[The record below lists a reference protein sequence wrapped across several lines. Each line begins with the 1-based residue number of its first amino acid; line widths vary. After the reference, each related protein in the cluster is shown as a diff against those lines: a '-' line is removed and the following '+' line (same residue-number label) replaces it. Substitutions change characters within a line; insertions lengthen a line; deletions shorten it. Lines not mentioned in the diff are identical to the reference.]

1 MLKAFQVNLIQP
13 DNGSTIS
20 KIRSRVMYAGIALLA
35 STVGA
40 IMMSVSVYAASATW
54 SPEQIVATIPQAT
67 NIRTAVNATGTSV
80 VIWDEFIPGSADA
93 AHLYGR
99 WRVYASVCT
108 PNPAPQAPTCSGPD
122 AFTGNGTVD
131 NATNAGAV
139 VAPSGNVTVFWNSLE
154 TPTAFSACS
163 SSSDA
168 GSTWTASEQVP
179 GDLGYNLLSGVYA
192 EVGPSVGVDGSGN
205 IIVVMVNPPA
215 ITPIAQTGYSVQTLV
230 KDSST
235 GVWSQ
240 PVQLSNGVG
249 IFGSGKLFV
258 NSDGQALFN
267 MGFTTFRRTF
277 NTTDG
282 KWTWSAQ
289 TVPTA
294 GMGQIYAASAGF
306 DAGGKA
312 YFVYR
317 THYLGAFL
325 STSTPTTAWTT
336 PKHIAKFDILG
347 SSLIVRGSSAG
358 HAIVYGNDM
367 NTGNVRATVT
377 VDGAT
382 TWGSLV
388 SFGLGNN
395 PQAVGSENGLYAISW
410 DSAGANWDRYF
421 VASGTGVGTGTAAWV
436 KKNLAGNNASG
447 PVAIAGNVTGGNAQ
461 TVAGWTRW
469 DTVADVVGASLGTV
483 AR

>member
-1 MLKAFQVNLIQP
+1 MLKQYQVNPIQP
-13 DNGSTIS
+13 DNGSSIS
-20 KIRSRVMYAGIALLA
+20 KIQSRLMYAGIALLA

-40 IMMSVSVYAASATW
+40 IMMSVPVYASSATW

-67 NIRTAVNATGTSV
+67 NVRTAVNAAGTSV
-80 VIWDEFIPGSADA
+80 VIWDQFIPGSADA

-99 WRVYASVCT
+99 WQVYASVCT
-108 PNPAPQAPTCSGPD
+108 PNPPPQAPNCNILPQALTD
-122 AFTGNGTVD
+122 AGTVD

-139 VAPSGNVTVFWNSLE
+139 VAPSGTVTVFWNSLG
-154 TPTAFSACS
+154 TSTAFSAS
-163 SSSDA
+163 SSSTDGGNSWSA
-168 GSTWTASEQVP
+168 PEQVP
-179 GDLGYNLLSGVYA
+179 GTAGYTLLSGGNA
-192 EVGPSVGVDGSGN
+192 EVGPSVGVDGAGN
-205 IIVVMVNPPA
+205 IIVAMVNPPA
-215 ITPIAQTGYSVQTLV
+215 TIPVAQTGYSVQTLV
-230 KDSST
+230 KDAATGSWSS
-235 GVWSQ
+235 
-240 PVQLSNGVG
+240 PVPLNNSVG

-258 NSDGQALFN
+258 NSDGQALLNF
-267 MGFTTFRRTF
+267 GFTTFRRDTQG
-277 NTTDG
+277 NWG
-282 KWTWSAQ
+282 APQ

-294 GMGQIYAASAGF
+294 GMGQIYSASAGF

-317 THYLGAFL
+317 THYSGAFL

-347 SSLIVRGSSAG
+347 SSLVVRGSSAG

-377 VDGAT
+377 ADGAA

-421 VASGTGVGTGTAAWV
+421 VASGTGIGTGTAAWV
-436 KKNLAGNNASG
+436 KTNLVGNNASG
-447 PVAIAGNVTGGNAQ
+447 SVAIAGNVPGGNAQ
-461 TVAGWTRW
+461 AVAGWTRW
-469 DTVADVVGASLGTV
+469 DTVTDVAGVSLGTV
-483 AR
+483 AP

>member
-20 KIRSRVMYAGIALLA
+20 KIQSRVMYAGIALLA

-99 WRVYASVCT
+99 WRVYASVCP
-108 PNPAPQAPTCSGPD
+108 PNPAPQAPNCNILPH
-122 AFTGNGTVD
+122 AFTDAGTVD

-139 VAPSGNVTVFWNSLE
+139 VAPSGNVTVFWNSLG
-154 TPTAFSACS
+154 TSTAFSASS
-163 SSSDA
+163 SSSD
-168 GSTWTASEQVP
+168 GGNSWSDPEQVP
-179 GDLGYNLLSGVYA
+179 GTAGYTLLSGVNA
-192 EVGPSVGVDGSGN
+192 EVGPSVGVDGAGN
-205 IIVVMVNPPA
+205 IIVVMINPPA
-215 ITPIAQTGYSVQTLV
+215 TTPVAQTGYSVQTLV
-230 KDSST
+230 KDSSK
-235 GVWSQ
+235 GVWSNP

-258 NSDGQALFN
+258 NSDGQALLNF
-267 MGFTTFRRTF
+267 GFTSFRRDTQG
-277 NTTDG
+277 NWG
-282 KWTWSAQ
+282 APQ
-289 TVPTA
+289 TVSTA

-317 THYLGAFL
+317 THYQGAFL
-325 STSTPTTAWTT
+325 STSTPTTTWTT

-347 SSLIVRGSSAG
+347 SSLVVRGSSAG

-367 NTGNVRATVT
+367 NTGNVRAAVT
-377 VDGAT
+377 ADSAA

-447 PVAIAGNVTGGNAQ
+447 PAAIAGNVPGGNAQ

>member
-1 MLKAFQVNLIQP
+1 MLKQFQVNPIQP

-20 KIRSRVMYAGIALLA
+20 KIRSRVMYAGFALLA

-40 IMMSVSVYAASATW
+40 IMMSVPVYAASATW

-80 VIWDEFIPGSADA
+80 VIWDQFIPGSADA

-99 WRVYASVCT
+99 WQVYASVCT
-108 PNPAPQAPTCSGPD
+108 PNPPPQAPNCNILPH
-122 AFTGNGTVD
+122 AFTDAGTVD
-131 NATNAGAV
+131 NANNAGAV
-139 VAPSGNVTVFWNSLE
+139 IAPSGAVTVFWNSLG
-154 TPTAFSACS
+154 TSTAFSASS
-163 SSSDA
+163 SSSD
-168 GSTWTASEQVP
+168 GGNLWSASEQVP
-179 GDLGYNLLSGVYA
+179 GAAGYTLLSGVNA
-192 EVGPSVGVDGSGN
+192 EVGPSVGVDGAGN
-205 IIVVMVNPPA
+205 IIVVMINPPA
-215 ITPIAQTGYSVQTLV
+215 TIPVAQTGYSVQTLV
-230 KDSST
+230 KDAAT
-235 GVWSQ
+235 GNWSP
-240 PVQLSNGVG
+240 PVQLNNGVA

-258 NSDGQALFN
+258 NSDGQALLNF
-267 MGFTTFRRTF
+267 GFTSFRRDTQG
-277 NTTDG
+277 NWG
-282 KWTWSAQ
+282 APQ
-289 TVPTA
+289 TVSTA
-294 GMGQIYAASAGF
+294 GMGQIYSASAGF

-325 STSTPTTAWTT
+325 STSTPTTTWTT

-347 SSLIVRGSSAG
+347 SSLVVRGSSAG

-377 VDGAT
+377 ADGAA

-410 DSAGANWDRYF
+410 DSAGVNWDRYF
-421 VASGTGVGTGTAAWV
+421 VASGTGIGTGTVAWV

-447 PVAIAGNVTGGNAQ
+447 PVAIAGNVSGGNAQ

-469 DTVADVVGASLGTV
+469 DTVADVVGASLSTV